1 MEYTRS
7 TQDTRPAANE
17 FLASHWYSTDM
28 IIRGEVVDLST
39 AEGFAALED
48 GEMLGLV
55 TYLVRDGE
63 CEVCSLDSAR
73 EGRGIGTRLLQLVL
87 EAAHDA
93 GCKKV
98 KLVTTNDNLE
108 ALGFY
113 QKRGFR
119 LAGINREAIAIARQL
134 KPSIPLTGMH
144 GIPLRDEIELEYM
157 LDTG

>member
-1 MEYTRS
+1 
-7 TQDTRPAANE
+7 
-17 FLASHWYSTDM
+17 
-28 IIRGEVVDLST
+28 
-39 AEGFAALED
+39 
-48 GEMLGLV
+48 MLGLV

-87 EAAHDA
+87 EAAHEA

-119 LAGINREAIAIARQL
+119 LAGINREAMKVARRI
-134 KPSIPLTGMH
+134 KPSIPMTGLH
-144 GIPLRDEIELEYM
+144 GIPIRDEIELE
-157 LDTG
+157 

>member
-1 MEYTRS
+1 MV
-7 TQDTRPAANE
+7 
-17 FLASHWYSTDM
+17 
-28 IIRGEVVDLST
+28 IRGEVVDLSR
-39 AEGFAALED
+39 ADGFAALED

-55 TYLVRDGE
+55 TYLVRYGE

-73 EGRGIGTRLLQLVL
+73 ASRGIGTRLLQLVL
-87 EAAHDA
+87 EAANEA

-113 QKRGFR
+113 RKRGFR
-119 LAGINREAIAIARQL
+119 LAGINREAIAVARQL

-144 GIPLRDEIELEYM
+144 GIPLRDEIELEYI